1 LSSPQQRRE
10 RKVAR
15 REEEKKPQMLN
26 SRKVQ
31 ALNQLLKKMLSLE
44 PVKEDKRNLILLKNS
59 INHSN
64 WEMLRRFNPLQTIK

>member
-1 LSSPQQRRE
+1 LSSPQQRRG

-15 REEEKKPQMLN
+15 REEERKPQMLN
-26 SRKVQ
+26 SQKVQ
-31 ALNQLLKKMLSLE
+31 ALNQLLRKMLSLE

-64 WEMLRRFNPLQTIK
+64 WEMLRRFNLPQTIK